1 MTTSVATRTEH
12 ILSEMID
19 LTDRMLKPEFD
30 TLIIQAPIWD
40 ADPGLQKN
48 TANQM
53 TQFFNLMH
61 TLITI
66 SRHVVKPSGWMWL
79 VAQDAYRPIIV
90 QGKDEPDVLTKERL
104 KNPLAFLTS
113 ATIAE
118 AATRFVADSLNL
130 PLPQTSGSVWWE
142 EEKRHIIVK
151 WVASHTTGLGAAG
164 VIDPAAIYVLV
175 AGEDTDSL
183 IIQGWIEGIDLEK
196 NVIQSKGS
204 SSDNSAYYVSTP
216 DLRPFGDLLYW
227 SKGMVKP
234 LELMGLPWRLAALA
248 QQGRWFLKGE
258 FFLKFEPWN
267 TGIGLRDHESLLLFS
282 RNAVGQWINE
292 QPAITTSWLDSTY
305 LEALPSLITKTTP
318 QNGKVLSLFTD
329 AAQVENAIAVSR
341 TNASLINIG

>member
-1 MTTSVATRTEH
+1 MTSVATRTEH

-19 LTDRMLKPEFD
+19 LTDKMSKPEFD

-53 TQFFNLMH
+53 TQFFSLMH

-66 SRHVVKPSGWMWL
+66 SRHVVKPSGWLWL

-90 QGKDEPDVLTKERL
+90 QGKDDPNELTREKL
-104 KNPLAFLTS
+104 KKPSLLFTS
-113 ATIAE
+113 ITIAE

-130 PLPQTSGSVWWE
+130 PLPQTSGSVWWQ

-151 WVASHTTGLGAAG
+151 WVTSLTTGLGAAG

-175 AGEDTDSL
+175 AGENTDEL

-196 NVIQSKGS
+196 NPIQAQGS
-204 SSDNSAYYVSTP
+204 SVDNAACYVP
-216 DLRPFGDLLYW
+216 IADLRPFGDLLYW

-234 LELMGLPWRLAALA
+234 LELMGLPWRLGALA

-318 QNGKVLSLFTD
+318 MNGKVLSLFTD
-329 AAQVENAIAVSR
+329 ATQIENAISVSR
-341 TNASLINIG
+341 TNASFINIG